1 MIVNRIL
8 CARLWI
14 RILIFSCSSRYLT
27 RSLRL
32 LAKFRLAHSKSTRW
46 RVISSIY
53 YNSSSKDTN
62 NHQRFNCFFFLTYP
76 RVSFNDRLFKLG
88 YFSFPVTYK
97 SDSHMIVRIR
107 ILTANKL
114 EKFIY
119 A

>member
-1 MIVNRIL
+1 MSLSNSFT
-8 CARLWI
+8 A
-14 RILIFSCSSRYLT
+14 LT
-27 RSLRL
+27 RKTSTCY
-32 LAKFRLAHSKSTRW
+32 SKSTRW
-46 RVISSIY
+46 HVISSMY